1 VRSLFNGVAARGD
14 ILTVSRF
21 HDTSGSTLIMC
32 TQTALPLLSGRPR
45 QLSMT
50 LGSLPIALRH
60 SDDNQN
66 SAYLSCLV
74 FFTDFTIALLFPG
87 AVNIAGGGLVGTD

>member
-1 VRSLFNGVAARGD
+1 
-14 ILTVSRF
+14 
-21 HDTSGSTLIMC
+21 
-32 TQTALPLLSGRPR
+32 
-45 QLSMT
+45 MT